1 METNQLIA
9 ADKFCTFYNVDL
21 TFVKSLTEIGLL
33 ETIMVRET
41 QFIHIPELGKI
52 ERMLRLHDDLD
63 INAEGIDAV
72 HRLLDQI
79 EQMRLEIINLKN
91 RLQFYETRI

>member
-33 ETIMVRET
+33 ETIMIRET
-41 QFIHIPELGKI
+41 QFIHIPELEKI